1 MVYRLLRALIRH
13 GMRVFYRSIEVEGL
27 ETVPTSGPLILAA
40 NHPNTL
46 MDVLL
51 VAMML
56 DRRVGFIAKATLFDN
71 PFAGALLRFLG
82 AVPIH
87 RTQDGS
93 SPAGK
98 AANAQAL
105 AASEEA
111 VAEGRAILIFP
122 EGVSQ
127 DEPRLQRVKTGV
139 ARIAI
144 GAERRAPGQ
153 VRVVPV
159 GLVYDDY
166 DTFRSRARVRF
177 LEPIAVAPFL
187 DLAEDPEDF
196 TPVRALTDAIRDSLR
211 EDVVHVEDESHDRLV
226 AQVDELYGHQAKE
239 RAGGRLAV
247 TPVVARAVNHFA
259 REDPARVRRVAQQ
272 LSAYRAALVA
282 EGVDDAAVRGHS
294 HDPRLADQLLF
305 YGFALVAL
313 WGALNHL
320 LLYNAPRAA
329 LRLIPVHRAY
339 HASGKFLV
347 GLLALGVCYGAQG
360 ALVYWLA
367 AGPLDHLFHWTT
379 PWTPTLVY
387 VGTLPLSGMIAL
399 LWFEAYES
407 RRHRASMARERRR
420 LGAQLSRLR
429 TLRAALF
436 AELDAAQADFLAH
449 LERQQAPPRD
459 AELPDPAGS

>member
-1 MVYRLLRALIRH
+1 M
-13 GMRVFYRSIEVEGL
+13 
-27 ETVPTSGPLILAA
+27 ILAA

-56 DRRVGFIAKATLFDN
+56 DRKVGFIAKATLFEN
-71 PFAGALLRFLG
+71 PLAGALLRFLG

-87 RTQDGS
+87 RTQDGAS
-93 SPAGK
+93 AAGK

-139 ARIAI
+139 ARIAL

-187 DLAEDPEDF
+187 ELAKDPEDF
-196 TPVRALTDAIRDSLR
+196 TPVRTLTDAIRDSLR
-211 EDVVHVEDESHDRLV
+211 EDVVHVEDESHDHLV
-226 AQVDELYGHQAKE
+226 AQVDELYGHKAKE
-239 RAGGRLAV
+239 LAGGRLAV
-247 TPVVARAVNHFA
+247 TPVVAQAVNHFA
-259 REDPARVRRVAQQ
+259 KEDPARVERVASQ
-272 LSAYRAALVA
+272 LSAYRGALLA
-282 EGVDDAAVRGHS
+282 EGVDDATIRGHS
-294 HDPRLADQLLF
+294 QELELADHILF
-305 YGFALVAL
+305 FGFSLIAL

-360 ALVYWLA
+360 AFVYWLA
-367 AGPLDHLFHWTT
+367 AGPLSELAAGTT
-379 PWTPTLVY
+379 PWTPTLIY
-387 VGTLPLSGMIAL
+387 VGTLPLTGMIAL

-407 RRHRASMARERRR
+407 RRHRARAAKERRR
-420 LGAQLSRLR
+420 LGPQLARLR

-449 LERQQAPPRD
+449 LDRLEEGSPAAAPD
-459 AELPDPAGS
+459 

>member
-56 DRRVGFIAKATLFDN
+56 DRKVGFIAKATLFDH
-71 PFAGALLRFLG
+71 PLAGALLRFLG

-87 RTQDGS
+87 RTQDGTT
-93 SPAGK
+93 AEGK

-139 ARIAI
+139 ARIAT

-187 DLAEDPEDF
+187 ELAQDPEDF

-211 EDVVHVEDESHDRLV
+211 EDVVHVEDESHDQLV
-226 AQVDELYGHQAKE
+226 AQVDELYGERAKE

-247 TPVVARAVNHFA
+247 TPMVARAVNHFA
-259 REDPARVRRVAQQ
+259 QEDPARVERVAQQ
-272 LSAYRAALVA
+272 LSAYRGALVA
-282 EGVDDAAVRGHS
+282 EGVSDATVRGHS
-294 HDPRLADQLLF
+294 HDLQLADHLLF
-305 YGFALVAL
+305 YGFALIAL

-320 LLYNAPRAA
+320 VLYNAPRAA
-329 LRLIPVHRAY
+329 LRLIPIHRAY

-367 AGPLDHLFHWTT
+367 AGPLHIST
-379 PWTPTLVY
+379 PWTPTLIY
-387 VGTLPLSGMIAL
+387 VGTLPLTGMIAL

-407 RRHRASMARERRR
+407 RRLRARAAKERRR
-420 LGAQLSRLR
+420 LGPQLARLR

-449 LERQQAPPRD
+449 LEEREDRPMVS
-459 AELPDPAGS
+459 E